1 MKGAPVDTVRFA
13 TIGTSGICEQ
23 FCAALAEA
31 PGAELVACYSRDLER
46 AREFGAR
53 FGARLFFDDL
63 ASLAACDEV
72 DAVYVASPNAL
83 HAAQALAMV
92 AGGRHVL
99 VEKAFASN
107 EREAREVFDAAR
119 AAGVVVMEA
128 VRSLHVPSFAAIE
141 RIVSGELGQVRKAT
155 MRFSKVTS
163 RMARLLAGERINI
176 FDPALAGGA
185 LMDIGVYCV
194 EPAVALF
201 GEPDVVRS
209 VSVTTRVP
217 GAAEDDPLST
227 IDLAGE
233 ALLGYGDKVVSLSFG
248 KTSDD
253 VLGSQVEGER
263 GTVVW
268 DAISCPVN
276 VRLHV
281 PEGGGQVFRMGESRL
296 EPVET
301 SVPEKDM
308 VCEIADF
315 VAAVH
320 GDAYALERRERFE
333 RVTLGSLRVMD
344 QIRAQAGVRFP
355 ADLA

>member
-1 MKGAPVDTVRFA
+1 MDTVRFA

-23 FCAALAEA
+23 FCQAVAEA
-31 PGAELVACYSRDLER
+31 PSAELVGAYSRDLAR
-46 AREFGAR
+46 AREFGAAH
-53 FGARLFFDDL
+53 GARLFFDDL
-63 ASLAACDEV
+63 DDLAACEEV
-72 DAVYVASPNAL
+72 DAVYVASPNGA
-83 HAAQALAMV
+83 HAAQALRMI

-99 VEKAFASN
+99 VEKALAAN

-119 AAGVVVMEA
+119 AAGVAAMEA
-128 VRSLHVPSFAAIE
+128 LRSLHVPSFAQIE
-141 RIVSGELGQVRKAT
+141 RIVAHDLGQVRKAT

-201 GEPDVVRS
+201 GRPAEVRAL
-209 VSVTTRVP
+209 SVTMPVP
-217 GAAEDDPLST
+217 GAAADDPCGV

-233 ALLGYGDKVVSLSFG
+233 ALLGYGDKVVSLSYG

-253 VLGSQVEGER
+253 VLGSEVEGER
-263 GTVVW
+263 GTLVW

-276 VRLHV
+276 LRLHE
-281 PEGGGQVFRMGESRL
+281 PEGGGQVFRMGESELRPIAS
-296 EPVET
+296 E
-301 SVPEKDM
+301 VPERDM
-308 VCEIADF
+308 VCEIEDF
-315 VAAVH
+315 ASAVR
-320 GDAYALERRERFE
+320 GDEAGRGVRDRCE
-333 RVTLGSLRVMD
+333 RVTLDALFVMD